1 MNLLP
6 AVVTVAALL
15 ALPMAGH
22 AHAPYAHW
30 GVDLLGTELVED
42 DDAFTGAVDDTSGS
56 LRIHGGYRANRWLGL
71 EGSIQGLGSYS
82 TGDDNRF
89 DYSAATLSGVLYLPV
104 TRRFEFYA
112 RAGTG
117 VGWVRDRDRRDT
129 NAKPIGTVGA
139 GAQYHLT
146 TQMLVRAGA
155 DGYAMRPRIVDGDGN
170 TSTADQRIGVAYVG
184 LSLLF

>member
-1 MNLLP
+1 MKRFSLALS
-6 AVVTVAALL
+6 AAALL
-15 ALPMAGH
+15 ALPSSVLAT
-22 AHAPYAHW
+22 APYAYW

-42 DDAFTGAVDDTSGS
+42 DGAFAADLDDTSGS
-56 LRIHGGYRANRWLGL
+56 IRIHGGYRANRWLGL

-82 TGDDNRF
+82 TGDNRF

-112 RAGTG
+112 RAGAG

-129 NAKPIGTVGA
+129 NSKPLGTVGL
-139 GAQYHLT
+139 GLQYHLNQ
-146 TQMLVRAGA
+146 QMLVRAGA
-155 DGYAMRPRIVDGDGN
+155 DGYGLSPRIVDADGN
-170 TSTADQRIGVAYVG
+170 ASTADQGIGVGYVG